1 VSCAKRGKSGKSSW
15 RVSHKKE
22 IVMIPTIDASRV
34 SGDDSF
40 QKLDKNFGLSARL
53 KNYNEHAS
61 KGDMKNAVK
70 ILEITR
76 GVLDGH
82 EFKREIIRDKGL
94 EKAAGAVLA
103 AIDYALLTIK
113 GEQPAI
119 PFNEFSTDESIVLSP

>member
-1 VSCAKRGKSGKSSW
+1 
-15 RVSHKKE
+15 
-22 IVMIPTIDASRV
+22 MIPTIDASRV

-40 QKLDKNFGLSARL
+40 RNLDKNFGLSARL
-53 KNYNEHAS
+53 KNYNEYAS
-61 KGDMKNAVK
+61 SGDLKNAVK
-70 ILEITR
+70 VLEITR

-82 EFKREIIRDKGL
+82 EFKREIVRDKSL

-119 PFNEFSTDESIVLSP
+119 PFNKFSTDESIVLSL